1 MLRVICGALLMAIIS
16 NGAALAESLGI
27 YTHRQPFLLE
37 PILEAYTKKTGVE
50 FQTVYAPKGLAARLK
65 AEGERTDAD
74 LVLTVDISRIKELAD
89 TGLLAPLASEI
100 LNKHVPSHLRDAN
113 DRWTALSLRARII
126 AVSK

>member
-50 FQTVYAPKGLAARLK
+50 FQTVYSPK
-65 AEGERTDAD
+65 
-74 LVLTVDISRIKELAD
+74 
-89 TGLLAPLASEI
+89 
-100 LNKHVPSHLRDAN
+100 
-113 DRWTALSLRARII
+113 
-126 AVSK
+126 